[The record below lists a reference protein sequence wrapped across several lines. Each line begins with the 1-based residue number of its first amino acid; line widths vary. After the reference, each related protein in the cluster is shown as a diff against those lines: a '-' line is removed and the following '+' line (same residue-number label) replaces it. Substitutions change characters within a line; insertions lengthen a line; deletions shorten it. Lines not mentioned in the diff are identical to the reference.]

1 MNAQEERNH
10 ALRKRAADWREE
22 RLIDMDTQRAVDA
35 ALPETWR
42 TYGVVAQCVFFVLT
56 LVGMAAT
63 YGLAKIISIPA
74 TGLLAGLGFIAAAEF
89 LILQKWAST
98 GVESALWIGGL
109 VSMISELPH
118 SGAPEAMLVLGAA
131 CAIAGARVR
140 NPLFGAAAACFIVA
154 YAETKFDLGVIVAL
168 VIAAAALVALLRTW
182 RRPSSEW
189 LWIVIALV
197 LPVAGVFAADEQWR
211 TVTIILYAMF
221 GFSAIVM
228 AIARRHHALY
238 LAAAIGFT
246 VAAGELA
253 RSVARPV
260 EAKLAV
266 AGACLLALAFVVARA
281 LRSNATGLVV
291 TPAKLTGADEALSI
305 AGALAAQQTV
315 RTESPADAAEPGR
328 VQGEGGFGGAGA
340 TGDY

>member
-22 RLIDMDTQRAVDA
+22 RLIDADTQRAVDA

-42 TYGVVAQCVFFVLT
+42 TYGLVAQCVFFVLT
-56 LVGMAAT
+56 VVGVAAT

-74 TGLLAGLGFIAAAEF
+74 TGLFAGLGFIAAAEF
-89 LILQKWAST
+89 LILQKWAAT
-98 GVESALWIGGL
+98 GVESALWLGGL
-109 VSMISELPH
+109 LAMISELPH
-118 SGAPEAMLVLGAA
+118 SGTPEALLVLGAA

-154 YAETKFDLGVIVAL
+154 YAETKFDRG
-168 VIAAAALVALLRTW
+168 VIAALMIAAVALVALLRTW
-182 RRPSSEW
+182 QRPSTEW
-189 LWIVIALV
+189 FWIVIALV
-197 LPVAGVFAADEQWR
+197 LPVAGVFAADDQWR
-211 TVTIILYAMF
+211 TMTIILYAMF
-221 GFSAIVM
+221 GFSALVM

-246 VAAGELA
+246 VAGIEL
-253 RSVARPV
+253 SKYIARPLEV
-260 EAKLAV
+260 KLAV
-266 AGACLLALAFVVARA
+266 NGAFLLALAFAVSRA
-281 LRSNATGLVV
+281 LRAKTTGLVV
-291 TPAKLTGADEALSI
+291 TPAKLSGADEALSI
-305 AGALAAQQTV
+305 AGALAAQKTV
-315 RTESPADAAEPGR
+315 RTDAPAGAAEPGR